1 MYNNKSLLKFL
12 TIPFWLSSIPT
23 PTPILLRKLYI
34 SLKFKLYLHDM
45 KESEGNNSME
55 EVAGRIS
62 TLEGKVSEHDRI
74 FDMIREEIR
83 GLREYID
90 GRISD
95 TNARIDDLN
104 VRLGDF
110 KLDMDKK
117 IDATNAR
124 IDETNKRIEG
134 MDMRLNGRI
143 EEMDKRLS
151 GKMDSNF
158 KWMLGIQI
166 AMWIT
171 IISAILLH

>member
-1 MYNNKSLLKFL
+1 
-12 TIPFWLSSIPT
+12 
-23 PTPILLRKLYI
+23 
-34 SLKFKLYLHDM
+34 
-45 KESEGNNSME
+45 ME
-55 EVAGRIS
+55 EITGRIS

-83 GLREYID
+83 GLRGCID
-90 GRISD
+90 GRTSD

-110 KLDMDKK
+110 KLDMCKK
-117 IDATNAR
+117 IDVTNAR
-124 IDETNKRIEG
+124 IDDDTNKRIEG
-134 MDMRLNGRI
+134 MDIRLNGR
-143 EEMDKRLS
+143 
-151 GKMDSNF
+151 MDSNF